1 MASEAFDKG
10 AAVVGLPE
18 FYTGRIAPSDEAFNI
33 VLPAANKAIDMMVR
47 LARKYG
53 GRIGGSMLAADNGEI
68 YNCYVLAEP
77 DGKLPRHDKDLPTMW
92 EHAFYIGGADRT
104 EERRVGKAWVST
116 VRIRWVADH

>member
-1 MASEAFDKG
+1 MIQRPPRSTRTDTLFPYTTLFRSETKVGDVAANIELAERMASEAFDKG

-53 GRIGGSMLAADNGEI
+53 GRIGGSMLAAD
-68 YNCYVLAEP
+68 
-77 DGKLPRHDKDLPTMW
+77 KD
-92 EHAFYIGGADRT
+92 R
-104 EERRVGKAWVST
+104 KA
-116 VRIRWVADH
+116 HG

>member
-68 YNCYVLAEP
+68 YNRYVLAEP
-77 DGKLPRHDKDLPTMW
+77 DGKIHRHDKDRSA
-92 EHAFYIGGADRT
+92 ESS
-104 EERRVGKAWVST
+104 VGKECVST
-116 VRIRWVADH
+116 CISRWSPYQ